1 MDEMAVMAEIYR
13 PMIRQGPG
21 SDAMSE
27 RAMELAGLDQGSGFR
42 VADIGCGT
50 GAASIL
56 LAERH
61 AADVVA
67 VDLFESFLEG
77 VQERAR
83 EAGVADRISTLA
95 ASMDDLPFDA
105 EEFDVIWS
113 EGAAYN
119 VGFAEAARYWRQF
132 LRPGGILVVSEITW
146 TTAQRPR
153 EIEDFWVGQYP
164 QIDLASAKIEVL
176 EQSGYRPEGFFM
188 LPDDC
193 WTQNFYE
200 PLEERLSAVE
210 RVNGPDPVVTEV
222 VAAHRHELDLY
233 RRFGQYYSY
242 GMFVAR
248 RT

>member
-1 MDEMAVMAEIYR
+1 MEVLAEIYR

-21 SDAMSE
+21 SDAMSV
-27 RAMELAGLDQGSGFR
+27 RAMELAWLDQRSGFR
-42 VADIGCGT
+42 AADIGCGT
-50 GAASIL
+50 GATSIL
-56 LAERH
+56 LAERCD
-61 AADVVA
+61 AEVVA
-67 VDLFESFLEG
+67 VDLFESFLDG

-83 EAGVADRISTLA
+83 EAGVTDRITTLA

-119 VGFAEAARYWRQF
+119 MGFAEAARYWRHF
-132 LRPGGILVVSEITW
+132 LRPGGTLVVSEITW
-146 TTAQRPR
+146 TTAERPR

-164 QIDLASAKIEVL
+164 QIDVPSAKVEVL

-210 RVNGPDPVVTEV
+210 RANGPEPVVAEV
-222 VAAHRHELDLY
+222 VAAHRTELDLY

-242 GMFVAR
+242 GMYVAR

>member
-1 MDEMAVMAEIYR
+1 MDVLAGIYR
-13 PMIRQGPG
+13 PMTRQGPG
-21 SDAMSE
+21 SDAMSI
-27 RAMELAGLDQGSGFR
+27 RALEIAGLDQRSGFR

-56 LAERH
+56 LAERCD
-61 AADVVA
+61 AEVVA
-67 VDLFESFLEG
+67 VDIFESFLEG
-77 VQERAR
+77 VQEGGR
-83 EAGVADRISTLA
+83 EVGVADRISTLA

-119 VGFAEAARYWRQF
+119 MGFAEAARYWRQF
-132 LRPGGILVVSEITW
+132 LRPGGTLVVSEITW
-146 TTAQRPR
+146 TTAERPR
-153 EIEDFWVGQYP
+153 EIEDFWVGEYP
-164 QIDLASAKIEVL
+164 QIALPSAKIEVL

-188 LPDDC
+188 LPDHC

-200 PLEERLSAVE
+200 PLEERLSSVE
-210 RVNGPDPVVTEV
+210 RVNGTDPVVAEV
-222 VAAHRHELDLY
+222 VAAHRYELDLY